1 MARSGRQY
9 RITAGAHEAVI
20 AEVGAGLRS
29 YTVGGGDVTCC
40 YGADEMAPKAC
51 GTTLVPWPNRIRNA
65 RYAFDGVDYQLAV
78 TEPATGNAIHGFGR
92 WARWSKVHHRAD
104 RVKLR
109 LDIVPQTGYPFEIR
123 ATITYR
129 LHKRDGLRVT
139 LTADNRGDGAAPF
152 GAGSHPY
159 LSTRGHDLADVT
171 VRLPARAVLEL
182 DDLQIPIGSHEV
194 AKTPEDLRRGRKL
207 RDLRFD
213 DAFTDLVVS
222 HGRGHA
228 EVRTRDGGAQLWFDA
243 AFKYLQVFT
252 KADVTPG
259 QHGVAIEPM
268 TCPPDAFNSG
278 AGLLVLA
285 PGEKWRGRW
294 GITPI

>member
-1 MARSGRQY
+1 MARSGRQF

-29 YTVGGGDVTCC
+29 YTVGGADVTCH

-51 GTTLVPWPNRIRNA
+51 GATLVPWPNRIRNG
-65 RYAFDGVDYQLAV
+65 RYTFDGVDYQLAV
-78 TEPATGNAIHGFGR
+78 TEPATGSAIHGLGR
-92 WARWSKVHHRAD
+92 WARWTQVHHGAD

-139 LTADNRGDGAAPF
+139 LTAGNRGDGAAPF

-159 LSTRGHDLADVT
+159 LSTRGHDLDDVT
-171 VRLPARAVLEL
+171 VRLPARERLEL
-182 DDLQIPIGSHEV
+182 DDAQIPTGSHQV
-194 AKTPEDLRRGRKL
+194 AKTPYDLRRGRKL
-207 RDLRFD
+207 RNLRLD
-213 DAFTDLVVS
+213 DAFTDLVVTD
-222 HGRGHA
+222 GRGYA

-243 AFKYLQVFT
+243 VFGYLQAFT
-252 KADVTPG
+252 KAEVTPG
-259 QHGVAIEPM
+259 QHGVAVEPM

-285 PGEKWRGRW
+285 PGAKWRGRW
-294 GITPI
+294 GITPV